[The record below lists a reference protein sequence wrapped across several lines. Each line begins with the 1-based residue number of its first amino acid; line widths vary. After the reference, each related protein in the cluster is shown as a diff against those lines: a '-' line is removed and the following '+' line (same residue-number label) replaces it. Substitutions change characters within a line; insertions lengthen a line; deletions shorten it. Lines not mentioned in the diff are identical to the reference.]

1 MLKQL
6 KMSDGLTN
14 ILKKLWQAIVEPRVI
29 INIEYISKNF
39 KRLEEKKD
47 PVPIDIKGFE
57 VACEYG
63 KVIDVGNSKG
73 ITLRSEW
80 LDSAGLLKHYFTD
93 EKGEKQILLTKPKEE
108 EIPA

>member
-1 MLKQL
+1 M
-6 KMSDGLTN
+6 TN
-14 ILKKLWQAIVEPRVI
+14 IFKKLWQAIAGPRVV
-29 INIEYISKNF
+29 INIEYLGKNF
-39 KRLEEKKD
+39 KRLEQKKD

-63 KVIDVGNSKG
+63 RVINVGNSVG
-73 ITLRSEW
+73 VTLRSGW

-93 EKGEKQILLTKPKEE
+93 EKGEKQVLLTKPKEE

>member
-1 MLKQL
+1 M
-6 KMSDGLTN
+6 TN
-14 ILKKLWQAIVEPRVI
+14 ILIVYIKKLWQAITGPRVT
-29 INIEYISKNF
+29 INVEYISKNF
-39 KRLEEKKD
+39 KRLEQKKD

-80 LDSAGLLKHYFTD
+80 LDSVGLLKHYFTD
-93 EKGEKQILLTKPKEE
+93 EKGEKRILLTKPTEE
-108 EIPA
+108 VPAT

>member
-1 MLKQL
+1 M
-6 KMSDGLTN
+6 TN
-14 ILKKLWQAIVEPRVI
+14 IFKKLWQAIMGPRVV
-29 INIEYISKNF
+29 INIEYIGRNF
-39 KRLEEKKD
+39 KRLEGKKQE

-80 LDSAGLLKHYFTD
+80 LDSVSVVKHYITD

-108 EIPA
+108 ENPT

>member
-1 MLKQL
+1 VRAN
-6 KMSDGLTN
+6 LTN
-14 ILKKLWQAIVEPRVI
+14 ILKKIYHFLFGPRVT
-29 INIEYISKNF
+29 INIEYFGKNF
-39 KRLEEKKD
+39 KRLEQKKD

-73 ITLRSEW
+73 VTLRSEW

-108 EIPA
+108 EKPA